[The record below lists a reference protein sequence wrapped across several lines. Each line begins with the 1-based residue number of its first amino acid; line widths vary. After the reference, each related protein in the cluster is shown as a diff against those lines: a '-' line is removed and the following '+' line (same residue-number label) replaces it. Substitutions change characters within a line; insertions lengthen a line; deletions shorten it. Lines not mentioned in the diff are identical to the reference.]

1 MCWVTLILKTARLS
15 FYVLNTLLFYTDL
28 ELTLAVYK
36 EHEIYL
42 FQVSNEVMSGNKVM
56 TSSVQIWQCQ
66 AVDLQREV
74 MFERRRSLNA
84 QQNFYLDVH
93 VQFVSTT
100 IRPGEADVLCFLF
113 IVTNI
118 VRFYVENF
126 L

>member
-1 MCWVTLILKTARLS
+1 
-15 FYVLNTLLFYTDL
+15 
-28 ELTLAVYK
+28 
-36 EHEIYL
+36 
-42 FQVSNEVMSGNKVM
+42 MSGNKVM

-100 IRPGEADVLCFLF
+100 IRPGVADALCFLF

-118 VRFYVENF
+118 VRFCVENF